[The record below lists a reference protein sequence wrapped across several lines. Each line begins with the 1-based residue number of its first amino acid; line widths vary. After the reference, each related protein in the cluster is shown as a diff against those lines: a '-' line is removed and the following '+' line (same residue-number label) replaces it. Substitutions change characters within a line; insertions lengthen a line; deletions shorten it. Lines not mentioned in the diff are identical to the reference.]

1 MAIYK
6 NKNTI
11 SELRI
16 KMLEL
21 AMMARCTK
29 PLRGSLANRTIR
41 SFPNLLP

>member
-21 AMMARCTK
+21 AMMARYF
-29 PLRGSLANRTIR
+29 N
-41 SFPNLLP
+41 N